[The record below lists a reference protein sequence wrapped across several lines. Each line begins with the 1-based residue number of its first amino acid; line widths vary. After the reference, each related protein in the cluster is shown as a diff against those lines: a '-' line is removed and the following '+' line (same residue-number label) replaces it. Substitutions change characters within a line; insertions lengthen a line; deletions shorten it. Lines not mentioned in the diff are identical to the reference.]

1 MSCARVKRKSEAPAD
16 PIFPIQK
23 ELTNTAIKVKEKND
37 DISPVLVD
45 DYNIILKF
53 LNLKS
58 SKLDP
63 SGIFQF
69 SIDWPNR
76 NSSDLESITLFSDN
90 FSPNRKLQQKA
101 TVKLPVSAS
110 QKIEKLTLKLLD
122 SSRCL
127 GQVIIPI
134 AVLYLGLEDIN
145 GWYPIYSIG
154 GECLGQLMTDICFS
168 EPLKMIFRKTIRSKQ
183 TQELKMDE
191 KVELRNHHQPDL
203 DTWKWNGSSW
213 QHQSLQIVDSSR
225 PTNNNILR
233 KSIHQT
239 ALDELDNL
247 QNLIRSI
254 GVSAREKVLHTGMY
268 EILKY

>member
-1 MSCARVKRKSEAPAD
+1 MTCARVKKNSEAPAD
-16 PIFPIQK
+16 LSFPIQK
-23 ELTNTAIKVKEKND
+23 ELSNMPNKAKEENEN
-37 DISPVLVD
+37 ISRVVVD

-53 LNLKS
+53 LNFKS
-58 SKLDP
+58 SKLDS
-63 SGIFQF
+63 SGVYQF

-90 FSPNRKLQQKA
+90 FSPNRKLQQAA
-101 TVKLPVSAS
+101 TVNLPVSAS

-122 SSRCL
+122 SNNCL

-145 GWYPIYSIG
+145 GWYPIYSIR

-168 EPLKMIFRKTIRSKQ
+168 EPLKMIFRKKIRSKQ
-183 TQELKMDE
+183 TQEFKMDE
-191 KVELRNHHQPDL
+191 KLELRNHHQPDL
-203 DTWKWNGSSW
+203 DTWKWNGSGW

-225 PTNNNILR
+225 PNNNNILR

-239 ALDELDNL
+239 ALDELDSL

-254 GVSAREKVLHTGMY
+254 GVSAKEKVLHTGMHKVLNY
-268 EILKY
+268 